1 MRNNR
6 QLLTF
11 VFIVALATLGFA
23 ACSRDTGVEAS
34 REMDRPAGAAD
45 PSVVSPAEQDFMMKV
60 TQANV
65 GEIMMARQAMRK
77 SQNKDVVDY
86 ANMIE
91 KDHTMT
97 LEQLTSLMAE
107 KNVVQSKAPAPEAA
121 QEMDRMNDL
130 SGTDFDREY
139 ANMMV
144 EKHQKAVDMFREQ
157 SENAIN
163 PDVKDYA
170 SDTLP
175 TLEMHLEKAH
185 SLQSKLFNGN
195 AR

>member
-1 MRNNR
+1 
-6 QLLTF
+6 
-11 VFIVALATLGFA
+11 
-23 ACSRDTGVEAS
+23 
-34 REMDRPAGAAD
+34 
-45 PSVVSPAEQDFMMKV
+45 
-60 TQANV
+60 
-65 GEIMMARQAMRK
+65 
-77 SQNKDVVDY
+77 
-86 ANMIE
+86 MIE

-97 LEQLTSLMAE
+97 LEQLTSLME
-107 KNVVQSKAPAPEAA
+107 QKNVTQSKAPAPEAA

-130 SGTDFDREY
+130 SGADFDREY

-163 PDVKDYA
+163 PDVKEYA